1 MILWSNP
8 MGVFLR
14 AGILPNRATK
24 VNAETPRM
32 EIATVLRSPMM
43 TEIVTG
49 LGSDLHLCQSS
60 SMPD

>member
-1 MILWSNP
+1 